1 MAERNAAASESYQKT
16 ERHFTFLWV
25 PAIVIGVLVLGGVTF
40 RTTFQIEKLR
50 QQSVVEA
57 TLSLANEKV
66 DRLDKR
72 IVEEDGVVLAVA
84 DVGALTS
91 IPRRW
96 LPTAARE
103 TPTVRAILILDPQ
116 GPSHDVLA
124 FASRAGGGPED
135 DAFRR
140 LLVERIYPD
149 LSLGEP
155 LDELRHLHKVYG
167 GQSYL
172 ISYALRTN
180 APHPYLVVAWHDVP
194 RIVHEILPRLFPDA
208 AGASRVNVIDEDGRV
223 VFGPPLRGGDFTVG
237 RPFPTTLYNWRLQV
251 TLTSAQEL
259 GARVERRRL
268 LEMLM
273 VGLSCVIIVAGI
285 AVVIV
290 AAERE
295 RRLSALKSDFVAN
308 VSHEL
313 KTPLSL
319 VRMFGEL
326 LLSGRVAS
334 DDKRREYLQII
345 VNESERL
352 TALIENVLD
361 FAKVERGKSAFE
373 FHEGDVGQAVLRA
386 VDVYRYRAEREGV
399 EVEVSIDSRLPR
411 VWFDERAFELLLMNL
426 LDNAFKY
433 AREGKKVSVDVRSTR
448 NALELRVIDQGPGV
462 PAAERRRIF
471 ERFVRGS
478 AVADRQVRGS
488 GIGLALVKHIAE
500 SHGGE
505 AWVESE
511 IGQGSTFVVTIPVR
525 KTGPQAIPKRTDPA
539 VS

>member
-1 MAERNAAASESYQKT
+1 VVAERSAAPFDGAHKR
-16 ERHFTFLWV
+16 ERHFVFLWV
-25 PAIVIGVLVLGGVTF
+25 PAIVVGVLVLGGVTF

-57 TLSLANEKV
+57 TLSVANEKV

-72 IVEEDGVVLAVA
+72 IIEEDTVVLAVA
-84 DVGALTS
+84 DVAALTS
-91 IPRRW
+91 RW

-103 TPTVRAILILDPQ
+103 TPTVRAILVLDAQ

-124 FASRAGGGPED
+124 FASQTGGGPED

-140 LLVERIYPD
+140 LLVQRIYPD

-155 LDELRHLHKVYG
+155 FDELRHLHRLYG

-180 APHPYLVVAWHDVP
+180 GPRPYLVVAWHDVP
-194 RIVHEILPRLFPDA
+194 RIVHEIFPRLLLDT
-208 AGASRVNVIDEDGRV
+208 AGSSRVNVIDEDGRLV
-223 VFGPPLRGGDFTVG
+223 YGLPMRGGDFTVG
-237 RPFPTTLYNWRLQV
+237 RRFPTTLYGWRLQV
-251 TLTSAQEL
+251 ALTSAQEL
-259 GARVERRRL
+259 GARVERRKL

-273 VGLSCVIIVAGI
+273 VGLSCAVVVAGM

-345 VNESERL
+345 VTESERL

-361 FAKVERGKSAFE
+361 FAKFERGKSAFE
-373 FHEGDVGQAVLRA
+373 FYEGNVGQAVIRA
-386 VDVYRYRAEREGV
+386 VDVYKYRAEREGV
-399 EVEVSIDSRLPR
+399 EVEVSIDPHLPP
-411 VWFDERAFELLLMNL
+411 VMFDERALELLLMNL
-426 LDNAFKY
+426 LDNALKY
-433 AREGKKVSVDVRSTR
+433 AKEGKKVTVDVRAVKSDI
-448 NALELRVIDQGPGV
+448 EVRVSDKGPGI
-462 PAAERRRIF
+462 PSQERRRIF

-478 AVADRQVRGS
+478 AGTEKQIRGS

-500 SHGGE
+500 SHGGR

-511 IGQGSTFVVTIPVR
+511 PGQGSTFVTTIPVA
-525 KTGPQAIPKRTDPA
+525 KWAQEKAVMQSDPLA
-539 VS
+539 P

>member
-1 MAERNAAASESYQKT
+1 M
-16 ERHFTFLWV
+16 V
-25 PAIVIGVLVLGGVTF
+25 GVLVLGGVTF

-72 IVEEDGVVLAVA
+72 IVEEDNVVLAVA
-84 DVGALTS
+84 DAAALTS

-96 LPTAARE
+96 LPTASRE

-140 LLVERIYPD
+140 LLVERVYPE
-149 LSLGEP
+149 LLLGEP
-155 LDELRHLHKVYG
+155 YDELRHLHKVYA

-172 ISYALRTN
+172 ISYSLRTN
-180 APHPYLVVAWHDVP
+180 ATHPYLVVAWHDVP
-194 RIVHEILPRLFPDA
+194 RIVHEMLPRLFPDA
-208 AGASRVNVIDEDGRV
+208 AGSSRVNVIDEDGRV

-273 VGLSCVIIVAGI
+273 VGLSCAVVVAGM
-285 AVVIV
+285 AVVII

-326 LLSGRVAS
+326 LLSGRVAT

-361 FAKVERGKSAFE
+361 FAKFERGKSAFE
-373 FHEGDVGQAVLRA
+373 FHEGDVGQAVSRA

-399 EVEVSIDSRLPR
+399 DVEVSIDSRLPA
-411 VWFDERAFELLLMNL
+411 VWFDERALELLLMNL
-426 LDNAFKY
+426 LDNALKY
-433 AREGKKVSVDVRSTR
+433 AKEGKRVTVDVRMAR
-448 NALELRVIDQGPGV
+448 HALEIRVSDHGPGI
-462 PAAERRRIF
+462 PAGERRRIF

-478 AVADRQVRGS
+478 LVADKQVRGS

-500 SHGGE
+500 SHGGQ

-511 IGQGSTFVVTIPVR
+511 LGRGSTFVVSIPVR
-525 KTGPQAIPKRTDPA
+525 RTSMQAAAIRSDPL
-539 VS
+539 VP